1 MERPALTEPGVSYF
15 LSQTL
20 RECRNFKDHHMSL
33 LFNISMTILLVL
45 IVGGFLSIKYRGR
58 PSQAELTK
66 KSREKQEYIVSKL
79 QQIAVVKNKSSMITD
94 LPMWNNHSEMGD
106 IRKIS
111 S

>member
-20 RECRNFKDHHMSL
+20 RECRKFKDHHMSL

-58 PSQAELTK
+58 PSQAELAK

-94 LPMWNNHSEMGD
+94 LPMWNNHSEMGV
-106 IRKIS
+106 IRKNI
-111 S
+111 